1 MGGQTAEPVS
11 PPGLLRLPSPSAL
24 LLSPSLEPF
33 LHFAFLALNSPES
46 PLPTALTT
54 ASGLPSQPQSRRG
67 RSSFVAEPQKV
78 TRIGIHDAK
87 TAKKMDVKKLAEY
100 VVCCQRSPTGR
111 CRHVTVPRTKEGT
124 WWRWPVSGCSGSSQT
139 TCRRTWVPSGL
150 RASLYL
156 RPLPV
161 FYVELVERI

>member
-11 PPGLLRLPSPSAL
+11 PPGLLRLPSHSAL

-33 LHFAFLALNSPES
+33 LHFAFLVLNSPES

-78 TRIGIHDAK
+78 NRIGIHHAK
-87 TAKKMDVKKLAEY
+87 TAKKMDMKKLAEY
-100 VVCCQRSPTGR
+100 VEFALRELQQEDAGTSQCRGQRRGPG
-111 CRHVTVPRTKEGT
+111 G
-124 WWRWPVSGCSGSSQT
+124 GGQ
-139 TCRRTWVPSGL
+139 
-150 RASLYL
+150 
-156 RPLPV
+156 
-161 FYVELVERI
+161 